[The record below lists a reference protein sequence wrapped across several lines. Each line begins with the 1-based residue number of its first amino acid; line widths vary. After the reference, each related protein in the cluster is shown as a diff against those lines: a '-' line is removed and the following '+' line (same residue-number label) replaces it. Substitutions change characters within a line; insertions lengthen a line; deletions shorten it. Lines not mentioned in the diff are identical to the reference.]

1 MESNDRNKEKLE
13 LLKESINVALKHPK
27 EVINVFNTISNSK
40 EKDPLNIILDNENN
54 ITKEVA
60 NIIVEENKFTKKGV
74 DLFVKNENL
83 KETLNKA
90 VDDKNI
96 IKNGTDAAIN
106 QKDTIKKVYKTIK
119 NFNNQEDKKDKIFGN
134 ERDILDVFIDNEN
147 NITSE
152 AIHSAFQ
159 EPKFV
164 NNAMDVYCDNP
175 VLNKVVEKTLEYG
188 TITEPIIKKIV
199 ASPTVQCTA
208 KLARQIATD
217 ENMESIKK
225 QLELHP
231 IVRDIKKMAPAFEDI
246 DYDANIKDLK
256 KNLEVYPLYR
266 EIKNIGKEFEDN
278 GCAIY

>member
-40 EKDPLNIILDNENN
+40 VKDPLNIILDNENN

-231 IVRDIKKMAPAFEDI
+231 IVRDIKKMAPVFEDI

>member
-1 MESNDRNKEKLE
+1 
-13 LLKESINVALKHPK
+13 
-27 EVINVFNTISNSK
+27 
-40 EKDPLNIILDNENN
+40 
-54 ITKEVA
+54 
-60 NIIVEENKFTKKGV
+60 
-74 DLFVKNENL
+74 
-83 KETLNKA
+83 
-90 VDDKNI
+90 
-96 IKNGTDAAIN
+96 
-106 QKDTIKKVYKTIK
+106 
-119 NFNNQEDKKDKIFGN
+119 
-134 ERDILDVFIDNEN
+134 
-147 NITSE
+147 
-152 AIHSAFQ
+152 
-159 EPKFV
+159 
-164 NNAMDVYCDNP
+164 MDVYCDNP

-231 IVRDIKKMAPAFEDI
+231 IVGDIKKMAPVFEDI

-256 KNLEVYPLYR
+256 KNLEIYPLYR

>member
-231 IVRDIKKMAPAFEDI
+231 IVRDIKKMAPVFEDI